1 MVRYIWQTSTWPR
14 FRWDSGLLLHPL
26 GEARQAQGKILGLA
40 EFFELELQ
48 ADVLAEEA
56 LTTAAIEGERLDREA
71 VHSSVARRL
80 GLPTAGLPAVERHVD
95 GLVEMLIDA
104 TRRHRDP
111 LAAKRLKGWQAALFP
126 SGYSG
131 ITRIVTGE
139 WRSGK
144 EPMQVVSGPIGKVT
158 LHYEAPPAQD
168 VEGMVEEFLEWFR
181 TSERILDGLVRAAI
195 AHFWFVSIHPFQD
208 GNGRIART
216 IADMALAQDENS
228 DCRLYSMSAQIEA
241 DRNDYYDVLER
252 TQKGDGDITE
262 WIAWF
267 LECLARAI
275 RRSDVE
281 LHKAADK
288 ARMWQEIAHLG
299 LNERQVKV
307 INRLFESGPGGF
319 EGGLTNRKH
328 VGITRTSRETA
339 KRDIADLVAKGVLAR
354 NPGGGRSASYSLARQ
369 RETSSML
376 TSSRIPPNERE

>member
-1 MVRYIWQTSTWPR
+1 MVRYIWQTGSWPS
-14 FRWDSGLLLHPL
+14 FRWDSGVLLHPL

-56 LTTAAIEGERLDREA
+56 LTTAAIEGERLDRAA
-71 VHSSVARRL
+71 VRSSVARRL
-80 GLPTAGLPAVERHVD
+80 GLPTAGLPAADRHIE

-104 TRRHRDP
+104 TSNHADP
-111 LAAKRLKGWQAALFP
+111 LTSERLKGWQAALFP

-131 ITRIVTGE
+131 IARIVTGD
-139 WRSGK
+139 WRGGK
-144 EPMQVVSGPIGKVT
+144 EPMQVVSGPIGKET
-158 LHYEAPPAQD
+158 LHYEAPPAED

-181 TSERILDGLVRAAI
+181 KSQGILDGLVRAAI
-195 AHFWFVSIHPFQD
+195 VHFWFVSIHPFQD

-228 DCRLYSMSAQIEA
+228 DCRLYSLSAQIEA

-262 WIAWF
+262 WIVWF
-267 LECLARAI
+267 LECLERAI
-275 RRSDVE
+275 RRSEVE
-281 LHKAADK
+281 VHKAADK

-299 LNERQVKV
+299 LNERQRKA

-319 EGGLTNRKH
+319 EGGLTNRKY
-328 VGITRTSRETA
+328 VGMTRTSRETA
-339 KRDIADLVAKGVLAR
+339 KRDIADLVAKGVLIR
-354 NPGGGRSASYSLARQ
+354 NPGGGRSASYSLAWQ
-369 RETSSML
+369 HETSRHVLPS
-376 TSSRIPPNERE
+376 

>member
-1 MVRYIWQTSTWPR
+1 MVRYIWQTGSWPS
-14 FRWDSGLLLHPL
+14 FRWDSGVLLHPL

-56 LTTAAIEGERLDREA
+56 LTTAAIEGERLDRAA
-71 VHSSVARRL
+71 VRSSVARRL
-80 GLPTAGLPAVERHVD
+80 GLPTAGLPAADRHIE

-104 TRRHRDP
+104 TSNHADP
-111 LAAKRLKGWQAALFP
+111 LTSERLKGWQAALFP

-131 ITRIVTGE
+131 IARIVTGD
-139 WRSGK
+139 WRGGK
-144 EPMQVVSGPIGKVT
+144 EPMQVVSGPIGKET
-158 LHYEAPPAQD
+158 LHYEAPPAED

-181 TSERILDGLVRAAI
+181 KSQGILDGLVRAAI

-228 DCRLYSMSAQIEA
+228 DCRLYSLSAQIEA

-262 WIAWF
+262 WIVWF
-267 LECLARAI
+267 LECLERAI
-275 RRSDVE
+275 RRSEVE
-281 LHKAADK
+281 VHKAADK

-299 LNERQVKV
+299 LNERQRKA

-319 EGGLTNRKH
+319 EGGLTNRKY
-328 VGITRTSRETA
+328 VGMTRTSRETA
-339 KRDIADLVAKGVLAR
+339 KRDIADLVAKGVLIR
-354 NPGGGRSASYSLARQ
+354 NPGGGRSASYSLAWQ
-369 RETSSML
+369 HETSRHVLPS
-376 TSSRIPPNERE
+376 